1 MNVRNLPRLRGL
13 ALAAT
18 ATAAVAVA
26 APAAAA
32 PSVQLTLGV
41 TQVALSSEFVG
52 ALGALGVTPDNVLP
66 GALYTSS
73 RGARVAF
80 PIPTG
85 ELDGDGPKLEI
96 LHSGGLTL
104 TAGNTRV
111 ALTSF
116 IIENL
121 GENLGENGPLQLTG
135 VVKANDSILGRVPLF
150 NIALTQAPSL
160 SDPAKRGLFGIR
172 SAQLTIKGA
181 NVTLTDEAAGALNSV
196 FGVTAFTKDFPI
208 GVAEVSA
215 RVSDLDR

>member
-1 MNVRNLPRLRGL
+1 MNNGILKNVRGL
-13 ALAAT
+13 ALAVT
-18 ATAAVAVA
+18 ATAALSVS

-41 TQVALSSEFVG
+41 TQVALSSEFLG
-52 ALGALGVTPDNVLP
+52 ALGSLGVTPDNVLP
-66 GALYTSS
+66 GALYVTS

-96 LHSGGLTL
+96 VHSGGLTL

-121 GENLGENGPLQLTG
+121 GGKLQLTG
-135 VVKANDSILGRVPLF
+135 VVKANDSIVGRIPLF
-150 NIALTQAPSL
+150 DITLTQAPSV
-160 SDPAKRGLFGIR
+160 SNPDRRSLFGFVP
-172 SAQLTIKGA
+172 AQLSIRGAEIK
-181 NVTLTDEAAGALNSV
+181 LAAPAATALNSV
-196 FGVTAFTKDFPI
+196 FGVSAFTAGFPI

>member
-1 MNVRNLPRLRGL
+1 MKGHFVSNVRGL

-18 ATAAVAVA
+18 ASAALAVS

-32 PSVQLTLGV
+32 PSVQITLGV
-41 TQVALSSEFVG
+41 TSVALSSEFTG
-52 ALGALGVTPDNVLP
+52 ALGSLGVTPDNVLP
-66 GALYTSS
+66 GALYTTA
-73 RGARVAF
+73 RGASVAF

-104 TAGNTRV
+104 TAGSTRV

-121 GENLGENGPLQLTG
+121 GGKLQLTG
-135 VVKANDSILGRVPLF
+135 VVKANDSIVGRIPLF
-150 NIALTQAPSL
+150 DVKLTQAPSL
-160 SDPAKRGLFGIR
+160 SNPARRGLFGF
-172 SAQLTIKGA
+172 SPAQLSIRGA
-181 NVTLTDEAAGALNSV
+181 EVTLAAPAAAALNGV
-196 FGVTAFTKDFPI
+196 FGVSAFTAGFPI
-208 GVAEVSA
+208 GVAEVNA

>member
-41 TQVALSSEFVG
+41 TQVALSSDFVG

-66 GALYTSS
+66 GALYTTS

-104 TAGNTRV
+104 TAGSTRV

-121 GENLGENGPLQLTG
+121 GGQLQLTG
-135 VVKANDSILGRVPLF
+135 VVKANDSIVGRIPLF
-150 NIALTQAPSL
+150 DIALTQAPSL
-160 SDPAKRGLFGIR
+160 SEPSKRGLFGIR
-172 SAQLTIKGA
+172 SAQLSIKGA
-181 NVTLTDEAAGALNSV
+181 NVTLTDAAAGALNNV
-196 FGVTAFTKDFPI
+196 FGVSAFTAGFPI

>member
-1 MNVRNLPRLRGL
+1 MNVRSFPRLRDL

-18 ATAAVAVA
+18 ATAAVA

-41 TQVALSSEFVG
+41 TQVALSSDFVG

-66 GALYTSS
+66 GALYTTS

-85 ELDGDGPKLEI
+85 ELDGNGPKLEI

-104 TAGNTRV
+104 TAGSTRV

-121 GENLGENGPLQLTG
+121 GGQLQLTG
-135 VVKANDSILGRVPLF
+135 VVKANDSIVGRIPLF
-150 NIALTQAPSL
+150 DIALTQAPSL
-160 SDPAKRGLFGIR
+160 SEPARRGLFGIR
-172 SAQLTIKGA
+172 SAQLSIKGA
-181 NVTLTDEAAGALNSV
+181 NVTLTDDAAGALNSV
-196 FGVTAFTKDFPI
+196 FGVTAFVEGFPI

>member
-1 MNVRNLPRLRGL
+1 MKPRILTRVRGL
-13 ALAAT
+13 ALAAA
-18 ATAAVAVA
+18 ATAAIA
-26 APAAAA
+26 APANAA

-104 TAGNTRV
+104 TAGSTRV

-121 GENLGENGPLQLTG
+121 GGQLQLTG
-135 VVKANDSILGRVPLF
+135 VVKANDSIVGRIPLF
-150 NIALTQAPSL
+150 DIALTQAPSL
-160 SDPAKRGLFGIR
+160 SDPSKRGYFGIR
-172 SAQLTIKGA
+172 SAQLSIKGA
-181 NVTLTDEAAGALNSV
+181 QVTLAAPAAAALNGV
-196 FGVTAFTKDFPI
+196 FGVSAFTAGFPI
-208 GVAEVSA
+208 GVAEVNA

>member
-1 MNVRNLPRLRGL
+1 MNVRSLPRLRRL

-18 ATAAVAVA
+18 ATAAVAIA
-26 APAAAA
+26 APAIAA

-41 TQVALSSEFVG
+41 TQVELSSDFVG

-66 GALYTSS
+66 GALYATS

-85 ELDGDGPKLEI
+85 ELDGNGPKLEI

-104 TAGNTRV
+104 TAGSTRV

-121 GENLGENGPLQLTG
+121 GAKLQLTG
-135 VVKANDSILGRVPLF
+135 VVKANDSIVGRIPLF
-150 NIALTQAPSL
+150 DIELTQAPSL
-160 SDPAKRGLFGIR
+160 SEPAKRGLFGIR
-172 SAQLTIKGA
+172 SSQLSIKGA
-181 NVTLTDEAAGALNSV
+181 KVTLAAPAADALNGV
-196 FGVTAFTKDFPI
+196 FGVSAFTEGFSI

>member
-1 MNVRNLPRLRGL
+1 MNVRSLPRLRSL

-66 GALYTSS
+66 GALYTTS

-104 TAGNTRV
+104 TAGSTRV

-121 GENLGENGPLQLTG
+121 GGQLQLTG
-135 VVKANDSILGRVPLF
+135 VVKANDSIVGRIPLF
-150 NIALTQAPSL
+150 DIALTQAPSL

-181 NVTLTDEAAGALNSV
+181 NVTLTDDAAGALNGV
-196 FGVTAFTKDFPI
+196 FGVSAFTAGFPI

>member
-1 MNVRNLPRLRGL
+1 MNVRSLPRLRGL
-13 ALAAT
+13 ALAAV
-18 ATAAVAVA
+18 ATTAVA

-41 TQVALSSEFVG
+41 TQVALSNDFVG

-85 ELDGDGPKLEI
+85 ELDGNGPKLEI

-104 TAGNTRV
+104 TAGSTRV

-121 GENLGENGPLQLTG
+121 GGQLQLTG
-135 VVKANDSILGRVPLF
+135 VVKANDSIVGRIPLF
-150 NIALTQAPSL
+150 DIALTQAPSL
-160 SDPAKRGLFGIR
+160 SDPTKRGLLGIR
-172 SAQLTIKGA
+172 SAQLSIKGA
-181 NVTLTDEAAGALNSV
+181 NVTLTDDAAGALNSV
-196 FGVTAFTKDFPI
+196 FGVSAFTAGFPI

>member
-1 MNVRNLPRLRGL
+1 MNVRSLPRLRGL

-18 ATAAVAVA
+18 ATAAIAVA

-41 TQVALSSEFVG
+41 TQVALSRDFVG

-66 GALYTSS
+66 GALYTTS

-85 ELDGDGPKLEI
+85 ELDGNGPKLEI

-116 IIENL
+116 IIENI
-121 GENLGENGPLQLTG
+121 GEDGRLQLTG
-135 VVKANDSILGRVPLF
+135 VVKANDTIVGRIPLF
-150 NIALTQAPSL
+150 DIALTQAPSL

-172 SAQLTIKGA
+172 SAQLSIKGA
-181 NVTLTDEAAGALNSV
+181 NVTLTETAAGALNGV
-196 FGVTAFTKDFPI
+196 FGVSAFTPGFPI

>member
-1 MNVRNLPRLRGL
+1 MSVRSLPRLRGL
-13 ALAAT
+13 VLAAT
-18 ATAAVAVA
+18 ATAAVA

-66 GALYTSS
+66 GALYTTS

-104 TAGNTRV
+104 TAGSTRV

-121 GENLGENGPLQLTG
+121 GGKLQLTG
-135 VVKANDSILGRVPLF
+135 VVKANDSILGRLPLF
-150 NIALTQAPSL
+150 DIALTQAPSL
-160 SDPAKRGLFGIR
+160 SEPAKRGLFGLR
-172 SAQLTIKGA
+172 SAQLSIKGA
-181 NVTLTDEAAGALNSV
+181 NVTLTEGAAGALNGV
-196 FGVTAFTKDFPI
+196 FGVSAFTAGFPI

>member
-1 MNVRNLPRLRGL
+1 MTTSAVNRIRGVL
-13 ALAAT
+13 VAAT
-18 ATAAVAVA
+18 ATAALGFAV
-26 APAAAA
+26 PGAAA
-32 PSVQLTLGV
+32 PSVQLTLGA

-66 GALYTSS
+66 GALYVTS

-80 PIPTG
+80 PIPSG

-104 TAGNTRV
+104 TAGSTRV

-121 GENLGENGPLQLTG
+121 GGKLQLTG
-135 VVKANDSILGRVPLF
+135 VVKANDSIVGRIPLF
-150 NIALTQAPSL
+150 DIALTQAPAL
-160 SDPAKRGLFGIR
+160 SAPGKRGILGVR
-172 SAQLTIKGA
+172 SAQLSIKGA
-181 NVTLTDEAAGALNSV
+181 QVTLTAPAATALNGV
-196 FGVTAFTKDFPI
+196 FGVSAFTEGFPI